1 MKKLFSIL
9 AMCLVSLGMMAQ
21 TSTMATLTHDA
32 TTTEYYGVDAFA
44 SAVSA
49 AVDGDLITLS
59 HGQFN
64 GTTINK
70 SLNIRGAGT
79 TSSEETSTIISNVTI
94 DKSSDPNEE
103 NHWLNIEGIN
113 FDCTIN
119 FRKPKNKDELYIIKD
134 LCFKKC
140 TIRETGYPDYYNND
154 YYRSTLKDCS
164 LINCKVRGS
173 FSVTNESS
181 VSFINSI
188 VYNFAYQTDARTA
201 NTKVNFLNSIVI
213 CPGGGNPSN
222 CPVLNAENSIIMVNK
237 PSTSREDFFNS
248 RISLNSCFVIGQNLC
263 YGGDTNPLRNCECTN
278 NTTWNAMTVTDMF
291 ESLTTYSNIDL
302 TNDYKLTEAAK
313 AILGTDGTERGIY
326 GGVAPYSAI
335 VSYPRFTTFD
345 VAKKAEEGKL
355 AVSVSTTE

>member
-1 MKKLFSIL
+1 MKKLFSLL

-21 TSTMATLTHDA
+21 TSTVATLTHGG

-49 AVDGDLITLS
+49 SVDGDLVTLS

-79 TSSEETSTIISNVTI
+79 TSEEETTTIISNVTI
-94 DKSSDPNEE
+94 DKSSDPDEA

-119 FRKPKNKDELYIIKD
+119 FQKPKNKDELYIIKD
-134 LCFKKC
+134 VCFKKC
-140 TIRETGYPDYYNND
+140 TIKDTAYPDYYNNN

-188 VYNFAYQTDARTA
+188 VYNFSYQTDARTA
-201 NTKVNFLNSIVI
+201 NTKINFLNSIVT
-213 CPGGGNPSN
+213 CGRAGDFHPAT
-222 CPVLNAENSIIMVNK
+222 LRNSIIITNVDRTYTSGWNGYPFK
-237 PSTSREDFFNS
+237 STV
-248 RISLNSCFVIGQNLC
+248 SLTNC
-263 YGGDTNPLRNCECTN
+263 YVTGPHAYGDPLTECTAT
-278 NTTWNAMTVTDMF
+278 NTTWNQELSSIFKT
-291 ESLTTYSNIDL
+291 LTTV
-302 TNDYKLTEAAK
+302 DYDSEDDYALSDEAK
-313 AILGTDGTERGIY
+313 AAFLGTDGTEIGIY
-326 GGVAPYSAI
+326 GGSVPFSAT
-335 VSYPRFTTFD
+335 VTYPRFITFD
-345 VAKKAEEGKL
+345 VAEKAVDGKL